1 MNGVEILATHEI
13 MKTAAFNW
21 YIFII
26 GMIIVTVTVIIL
38 TWKNLFYEDKI
49 RNILTAITIILI
61 FAIPVAVV
69 ASNVGEKILDHT
81 EYKVQL
87 SDEVPIAEFLSTYQI
102 IDQEGQ
108 ILTIKEKVGD

>member
-21 YIFII
+21 YVFII
-26 GMIIVTVTVIIL
+26 GMIIVTATVIIL
-38 TWKNLFYEDKI
+38 TWKYLFYEDKI
-49 RNILTAITIILI
+49 TNILTAIVIILI
-61 FAIPVAVV
+61 FTIPVAVI
-69 ASNVGEKILDHT
+69 ASNVGEKTLDHI

-87 SDEVPIAEFLSTYQI
+87 SNEVPIAKFLSTYQI

-108 ILTIKEKVGD
+108 ILTIKEKAGD

>member
-69 ASNVGEKILDHT
+69 ASNVGEKTLDHT

-87 SDEVPIAEFLSTYQI
+87 SDEVAIAEFLSTYQI
-102 IDQEGQ
+102 IDQE
-108 ILTIKEKVGD
+108 